1 MNWRVVD
8 ASVAGT
14 SHAANSTP
22 CQDAHGAKVIREVA
36 GNEWLVL
43 TVADGAGSAA
53 HGGDGAALACEQA
66 MIEIASIL
74 ETDGADALLADGPVA
89 SVLSAVRARIFREA
103 ESLDCDVRS
112 YACTFLAAVVGERV
126 ASFFQCGDG
135 AIVVSSNGNQGV
147 VFWPSEGEYANMTH
161 FLTDDAWLQN
171 VQICHATA
179 AFNEI
184 AMFSDGLQRLA
195 LSFESQV
202 PFRPFFTPMFE
213 RLRSCSDAEY
223 ASLGDKLRTFL
234 QSSAVNERTDD
245 DKTLVLAAR

>member
-1 MNWRVVD
+1 MSWRIVG

-14 SHAANSTP
+14 SHDANSTP
-22 CQDAHGAKVIREVA
+22 CQDAYRATVIGDVT

-53 HGGDGAALACEQA
+53 HGGDGAALACEEA
-66 MIEIASIL
+66 MIEIATIL
-74 ETDGADALLADGPVA
+74 EADVADPLLADGAVA
-89 SVLSAVRARIFREA
+89 AVLSAVRARISREA
-103 ESLDCDVRS
+103 QSLDRDMRS
-112 YACTFLAAVVGERV
+112 YACTFLGAVVGERV

-135 AIVVSSNGNQGV
+135 AIVVSSHGSQGV

-161 FLTDDAWLQN
+161 FLTDDAWIQN

-195 LSFESQV
+195 LSFENQV

-213 RLRSCSDAEY
+213 RLRSCSAVEY
-223 ASLGDKLRTFL
+223 LLLGDKLRAFL

-245 DKTLVLAAR
+245 DKTLALAAR

>member
-1 MNWRVVD
+1 MSWRIVG

-22 CQDAHGAKVIREVA
+22 CQDAHCVTVI
-36 GNEWLVL
+36 GDEWLIL

-53 HGGDGAALACEQA
+53 YGGDGAALACEQA
-66 MIEIASIL
+66 VTEIASAL
-74 ETDGADALLADGPVA
+74 ETDIDNSLLADGAVA
-89 SVLSAVRARIFREA
+89 AVLSAVRARIFREA
-103 ESLDCDVRS
+103 ESLDRDVRS
-112 YACTFLAAVVGERV
+112 YACTFLAAVVGEGV

-135 AIVVSSNGNQGV
+135 AIVVSSNGGQGV
-147 VFWPSEGEYANMTH
+147 VFWPHEGEYANMTH

-179 AFNEI
+179 ACNEI

-195 LSFESQV
+195 LSFENQI
-202 PFRPFFTPMFE
+202 PFRPFFTPMFQ
-213 RLRSCSDAEY
+213 RLRSCPNEEY
-223 ASLGDKLRTFL
+223 VVLGEKLRGFL
-234 QSSAVNERTDD
+234 QSSAVNVRTDD

>member
-1 MNWRVVD
+1 MSWRIVG
-8 ASVAGT
+8 ASVVGT

-22 CQDAHGAKVIREVA
+22 CQDAHDAKVIDDVA
-36 GNEWLVL
+36 GNAWLVL

-53 HGGDGAALACEQA
+53 YGGDGAALACEQA
-66 MIEIASIL
+66 VAEIASVL
-74 ETDGADALLADGPVA
+74 ESGSTDALLVDDTVA
-89 SVLSAVRARIFREA
+89 AVLSAVRARIFREA
-103 ESLDCDVRS
+103 QLFDRDVRS
-112 YACTFLAAVVGERV
+112 YACTFLAAIVGDRV

-135 AIVVSSNGNQGV
+135 AIVASSNGSQGV

-195 LSFESQV
+195 LRFENQTS
-202 PFRPFFTPMFE
+202 FRPFFTPMFQ
-213 RLRSCSDAEY
+213 RLRSCSAEEY
-223 ASLGDKLRTFL
+223 SLLGDKLRGFL
-234 QSSAVNERTDD
+234 QSSAVNQRTDD
-245 DKTLVLAAR
+245 DKTLALAAR